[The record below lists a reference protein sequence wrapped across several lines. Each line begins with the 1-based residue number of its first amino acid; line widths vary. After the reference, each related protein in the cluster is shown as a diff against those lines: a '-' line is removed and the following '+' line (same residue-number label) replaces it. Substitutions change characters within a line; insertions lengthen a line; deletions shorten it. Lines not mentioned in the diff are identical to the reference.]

1 MAIQPSA
8 EADADP
14 QSRAIRAL
22 AAQVIEQ
29 ARSDVRS
36 WRAGTLRQ
44 SSHRNTTQGGRPSL
58 VEATQAWAFLTGDT
72 PGWRE
77 ALTAWCE
84 ILGFEPKT
92 VSADAHR
99 GCPVAVMSYLI
110 VTAVDV
116 PETDAIKE

>member
-44 SSHRNTTQGGRPSL
+44 SSHRNTTQGGRQSL

-72 PGWRE
+72 PTWHE
-77 ALTAWCE
+77 ALQAWCE
-84 ILGFEPKT
+84 ILDLEPH
-92 VSADAHR
+92 VVIADAQR
-99 GCPVAVMSYLI
+99 GCPVPVMNYRI
-110 VTAVDV
+110 VQVIDA
-116 PETDAIKE
+116 PETGAIKP

>member
-29 ARSDVRS
+29 ARADVRS
-36 WRAGTLRQ
+36 WRAGKLRV
-44 SSHRNTTQGGRPSL
+44 STNRNTTQGGRPSP

-72 PGWRE
+72 PAWQESLG
-77 ALTAWCE
+77 AWCE
-84 ILGFEPKT
+84 ILGILPHG

-99 GCPVAVMSYLI
+99 GCPVAVMSYRI